1 MITMADMI
9 IKNGHI
15 FTMEPGKEHELKK
28 GVVVIDDG
36 AITEVGERTQESA
49 DIIVD
54 ARGGI
59 VMPGLVN
66 THTHA
71 AMTLFRGYAD
81 DLPLSQWLQQ
91 HIWPAETKLTD
102 NDIYSGTLLACLE
115 MIKSGTTCF
124 NDMYFHMDETAKAV
138 EQTGIRAS
146 LSYGMIELGNKDKAD
161 TELKEGS
168 RFVQKWQGRADGRI
182 TTMYGPHA
190 PNTCSSEFLQRV
202 KDKAREDGVKVHI
215 HILETEA
222 ELKEM
227 KEKYGMC
234 SIHMLNNI
242 DFFDTDV
249 VAAHCVWL
257 SDGDIKILA
266 EKGVN
271 ISHNPVSNMKLASG
285 IAPITKLL
293 QSGSNVCLG
302 TDGCASNNNL
312 DMFEEMKIA
321 ALLQKINI
329 MDPTVLPAKEVLKMA
344 TVNGAKALGIN
355 AGVIREGALADII
368 IVDKNKAH
376 MRPFYDAASHLVYSA
391 NGQDVMTNIVNG
403 KLLMDNY
410 EVLCMDELKVIEQAS
425 MVAENLVQRVNE

>member
-1 MITMADMI
+1 
-9 IKNGHI
+9 
-15 FTMEPGKEHELKK
+15 
-28 GVVVIDDG
+28 VVIDDG
-36 AITEVGERTQESA
+36 IITEVGEKTQETA
-49 DIIVD
+49 DIVVD
-54 ARGGI
+54 AQGGI

-91 HIWPAETKLTD
+91 HIWPAEAKLTD
-102 NDIYSGTLLACLE
+102 NDIYKGTLLACLE

-138 EQTGIRAS
+138 EQAGIRAA
-146 LSYGMIELGNKDKAD
+146 LSYGMIEFGDKDKAD
-161 TELKEGS
+161 AELKAGS
-168 RFVQKWQGRADGRI
+168 RFVQKWHGKADGRI
-182 TTMYGPHA
+182 TAMYGPHA
-190 PNTCSSEFLQRV
+190 PNTCSREFLQRV
-202 KDKAREDGVKVHI
+202 KDKAREGGVKVHI
-215 HILETEA
+215 HVLETEA

-242 DFFDTDV
+242 GFFDSDV

-285 IAPITKLL
+285 IAPVTKLL
-293 QSGSNVCLG
+293 QNGANVCLG

-321 ALLQKINI
+321 ALLQKVST
-329 MDPTVLPAKEVLKMA
+329 MDPTALPAKEVLKMA

-355 AGVIREGALADII
+355 AGMIRKGALADL
-368 IVDKNKAH
+368 IVVDRNKAH
-376 MRPFYDAASHLVYSA
+376 MRPFYDATSHLVYSA
-391 NGQDVMTNIVNG
+391 NGQDVMTSIVNG
-403 KLLMDNY
+403 KLLMQDY
-410 EVLCMDELKVIEQAS
+410 EVLCMDEMKIIEQAS
-425 MVAENLVQRVNE
+425 VAAENLIQRLDE

>member
-376 MRPFYDAASHLVYSA
+376 MRPFYDAASHLVYRP

>member
-1 MITMADMI
+1 MADMI
-9 IKNGHI
+9 ITNGHI
-15 FTMEPGKEHELKK
+15 LTMEPGKEREFSK
-28 GVVVIDDG
+28 GMVVIDEG
-36 AITEVGERTQESA
+36 IITEVGEKTQETS
-49 DIIVD
+49 DIVVD
-54 ARGGI
+54 AQGGI

-91 HIWPAETKLTD
+91 HIWPAEAKLTD
-102 NDIYSGTLLACLE
+102 NDIYNGTLLACLE

-138 EQTGIRAS
+138 EKAGIRAA
-146 LSYGMIELGNKDKAD
+146 LSYGMIEFGNKDKAD
-161 TELKEGS
+161 AELKEGS
-168 RFVQKWQGRADGRI
+168 RFVQRWHGKADGRI
-182 TTMYGPHA
+182 TAMYGPHA
-190 PNTCSSEFLQRV
+190 PNTCSREFLQRV

-215 HILETEA
+215 HVLETET

-242 DFFDTDV
+242 DFFDSDV
-249 VAAHCVWL
+249 IAAHCVWL

-285 IAPITKLL
+285 IAPVEKLL
-293 QSGSNVCLG
+293 KSGANVCLG

-321 ALLQKINI
+321 ALLQKVST
-329 MDPTVLPAKEVLKMA
+329 MDPTALPAKEVLKMA

-355 AGVIREGALADII
+355 AGMIRKGALADII
-368 IVDKNKAH
+368 IVDRNKAH

-391 NGQDVMTNIVNG
+391 NGQDVMTSIVNG
-403 KLLMDNY
+403 KLLMQDY
-410 EVLCMDELKVIEQAS
+410 EVLCMDEMKIIEQAS
-425 MVAENLVQRVNE
+425 VAAEDLIQRVNE

>member
-15 FTMEPGKEHELKK
+15 LTMEPGKEHELRN

-36 AITEVGERTQESA
+36 TITEVGEKTQETA
-49 DIIVD
+49 DIVVD
-54 ARGGI
+54 AQGGI

-91 HIWPAETKLTD
+91 HIWPAEAKLTD
-102 NDIYSGTLLACLE
+102 NDIYKGTLLACLE

-138 EQTGIRAS
+138 EQAGIRAA

-161 TELKEGS
+161 AELKEGS
-168 RFVQKWQGRADGRI
+168 RFVQKWQGKADGRI
-182 TTMYGPHA
+182 TAMYGPHA
-190 PNTCSSEFLQRV
+190 PNTCSREFLQRV

-215 HILETEA
+215 HVLETEA

-242 DFFDTDV
+242 GFFDSDV

-285 IAPITKLL
+285 IAPVTKLL
-293 QSGSNVCLG
+293 NSGANVCLG

-321 ALLQKINI
+321 ALLQKVST
-329 MDPTVLPAKEVLKMA
+329 MDPTALPAKEVLKMA

-355 AGVIREGALADII
+355 AGMIRKGALADII
-368 IVDKNKAH
+368 IVDRNKAH
-376 MRPFYDAASHLVYSA
+376 MRPFYDAASHLIYSA
-391 NGQDVMTNIVNG
+391 NGQDVMTSIVNG
-403 KLLMDNY
+403 KLLMQDY
-410 EVLCMDELKVIEQAS
+410 EVLCMDEMKIIEQAS
-425 MVAENLVQRVNE
+425 VAAEDLIQRVNE

>member
-1 MITMADMI
+1 MADII

-15 FTMEPGKEHELKK
+15 LTMEPGKEHEFRS
-28 GVVVIDDG
+28 GVVVIEDG
-36 AITEVGERTQESA
+36 IITEVGEKTHETA
-49 DIIVD
+49 ETVVD
-54 ARGGI
+54 AHGGI

-91 HIWPAETKLTD
+91 HIWPAEAKLSE
-102 NDIYSGTLLACLE
+102 NDIYNGSMLACLE

-124 NDMYFHMDETAKAV
+124 NDMYIHEDETAKVV
-138 EQTGIRAS
+138 EETGIRAA
-146 LSYGMIELGNKDKAD
+146 LSYGMIDFGNTDKAD
-161 TELKEGS
+161 AELKEGS
-168 RFVQKWQGRADGRI
+168 RFVQKWHGKADGRI
-182 TTMYGPHA
+182 TAMYGPHA
-190 PNTCSSEFLQRV
+190 PNTCSREFLVRV
-202 KDKAREDGVKVHI
+202 KDKAREDDVKVHI
-215 HILETEA
+215 HVLETEA

-242 DFFDTDV
+242 DFFDSNV

-266 EKGVN
+266 ERRVN

-285 IAPITKLL
+285 IAPVTKLL
-293 QSGSNVCLG
+293 QNGANVCLG

-312 DMFEEMKIA
+312 DMFEEMKVA
-321 ALLQKINI
+321 ALLQKVST
-329 MDPTVLPAKEVLKMA
+329 MDPTALPAKEVLKMA
-344 TVNGAKALGIN
+344 TINGARALGIN
-355 AGVIREGALADII
+355 AGMISKGALADVI
-368 IVDKNKAH
+368 IVDKNKVH

-391 NGQDVMTNIVNG
+391 NGQDVMTTIVNG
-403 KLLMDNY
+403 KILMQDY
-410 EVLCMDELKVIEQAS
+410 EVLCMDEMKVIEHATLA
-425 MVAENLVQRVNE
+425 AEDLIARVKQ

>member
-1 MITMADMI
+1 MADII

-15 FTMEPGKEHELKK
+15 LTMEPGKEREFRS
-28 GVVVIDDG
+28 GVVVIEDG
-36 AITEVGERTQESA
+36 IITEVGEKTHETA
-49 DIIVD
+49 ETVVD
-54 ARGGI
+54 AHGGI

-91 HIWPAETKLTD
+91 HIWPAEAKLTES
-102 NDIYSGTLLACLE
+102 DIYNGSMLACLE

-124 NDMYFHMDETAKAV
+124 NDMYIHENETAKVV
-138 EQTGIRAS
+138 EEIGIRAA
-146 LSYGMIELGNKDKAD
+146 LSYGMIDFGNTDKAD
-161 TELKEGS
+161 AELKEGS
-168 RFVQKWQGRADGRI
+168 RFVQKWHGKADGRI
-182 TTMYGPHA
+182 TAMYGPHA
-190 PNTCSSEFLQRV
+190 PNTCSREFLVRV

-215 HILETEA
+215 HVLETEA

-242 DFFDTDV
+242 DFFGSNV

-266 EKGVN
+266 ECGVN

-285 IAPITKLL
+285 IAPVTKLL
-293 QSGSNVCLG
+293 KNGANVCLG

-312 DMFEEMKIA
+312 DMFEEMKVA
-321 ALLQKINI
+321 ALLQKVST
-329 MDPTVLPAKEVLKMA
+329 MDPTALPAKEVLKMA
-344 TVNGAKALGIN
+344 TINGARALGIN
-355 AGVIREGALADII
+355 AGMISKGALADII

-376 MRPFYDAASHLVYSA
+376 MRPFYDAASHIVYSA
-391 NGQDVMTNIVNG
+391 NGQDVMTSIVNG
-403 KLLMDNY
+403 KLLMQDY
-410 EVLCMDELKVIEQAS
+410 EVLCMDEMKVIEQAS
-425 MVAENLVQRVNE
+425 AAAENLIARVKE

>member
-1 MITMADMI
+1 MADMI

>member
-1 MITMADMI
+1 
-9 IKNGHI
+9 
-15 FTMEPGKEHELKK
+15 
-28 GVVVIDDG
+28 
-36 AITEVGERTQESA
+36 
-49 DIIVD
+49 
-54 ARGGI
+54 
-59 VMPGLVN
+59 
-66 THTHA
+66 
-71 AMTLFRGYAD
+71 
-81 DLPLSQWLQQ
+81 
-91 HIWPAETKLTD
+91 
-102 NDIYSGTLLACLE
+102 

-329 MDPTVLPAKEVLKMA
+329 MDPRFCSAKEVLKMA

-355 AGVIREGALADII
+355 AG
-368 IVDKNKAH
+368 
-376 MRPFYDAASHLVYSA
+376 
-391 NGQDVMTNIVNG
+391 
-403 KLLMDNY
+403 
-410 EVLCMDELKVIEQAS
+410 
-425 MVAENLVQRVNE
+425 